1 MYSLLLLWVIEIIE
15 NVSNNEHNICLVAN
29 RFYSLGNTS
38 CSKKFLTVS
47 GDTE

>member
-15 NVSNNEHNICLVAN
+15 NVSNNEHAIY
-29 RFYSLGNTS
+29 FYSLGNTS